1 MANSLDRL
9 REHLKNG
16 DKLVLKNN
24 EGQSTDDI
32 TKATMVETRPSDG
45 STQDSFPLNEETEIE
60 I

>member
-32 TKATMVETRPSDG
+32 TKATMVETAQTSVTV
-45 STQDSFPLNEETEIE
+45 SFDSNSVKVAFLA
-60 I
+60 